1 MEGCGHAERRQ
12 AERAPVRR
20 DERAEGVARALGLAR
35 VAAQVAVEHARR
47 QVGAAQLDVE
57 ARLGREP
64 VARKL
69 ELAANKKSADTLGI
83 GLVVRFDSK
92 NQKSRSGRI
101 MYSTSVTPER
111 CVREAF
117 GEQYAGLPASV
128 MQ

>member
-1 MEGCGHAERRQ
+1 MGF
-12 AERAPVRR
+12 
-20 DERAEGVARALGLAR
+20 
-35 VAAQVAVEHARR
+35 
-47 QVGAAQLDVE
+47 
-57 ARLGREP
+57 
-64 VARKL
+64 
-69 ELAANKKSADTLGI
+69 
-83 GLVVRFDSK
+83 VVRFDSK